1 MLISTFIK
9 GVILK
14 QLFNQIDITN
24 SSLYKKN
31 VKIHNNLWKLY
42 GFTLFLSVIFI
53 FIKGFN

>member
-1 MLISTFIK
+1 MLIFSFIK
-9 GVILK
+9 GAILK
-14 QLFNQIDITN
+14 QLFNQMDITN

-31 VKIHNNLWKLY
+31 IKIHKNLWKLY